1 MNLRRSTVIRL
12 IVFAVVAVL
21 ALGIVAVN
29 YARLPQRAGLD
40 RYSVTVDMDDA
51 GGLYPNANVTYRG
64 ITVGRVVDVVS
75 TRTRARAELSMRS
88 GTAVPADID
97 VQVRGMSAVGEMYID
112 LVPRRAG
119 GGDLHE
125 GSRIGADRVAV
136 SVDAGRVLGSVDD
149 LLASVPQDDLT
160 TVIDESFTALK
171 GQGPELR
178 ALVDSVTKTL
188 GEARAADDPTA
199 ELIDELGPLLH
210 TQEVSGDAIT
220 AWAASLARITGTVA
234 ESDTDLR
241 GVLDQAGGAADEAA
255 AAFNDFEPL
264 LPVLLANL
272 VTVEQV
278 GAVYNPALEQ
288 ILVLFPPLIAA
299 SQGAGIVNADDPGQN
314 TFFAME
320 LNDPP
325 PCIEGFLPASERRS
339 PTDLRPMP
347 APKDLYC
354 KVDPDDPRSVR
365 GARNLPC
372 IEYPG
377 YRAATV
383 QLCRKKAGADRPAP
397 ASHGSAEPAAR
408 AGRVGK
414 AGRAG
419 KKTAKMTGYDV
430 TRGTYLGDD
439 GVTYRV
445 AGLTGQ
451 SRGEPPT
458 LRAML
463 TGR

>member
-12 IVFAVVAVL
+12 IVFAAVAVL
-21 ALGIVAVN
+21 ALGVVAVQ
-29 YARLPQRAGLD
+29 YAQLPQQAGLD
-40 RYSVTVDMDDA
+40 RYTVAVEMDDA

-64 ITVGRVVDVVS
+64 ITVGRVVGVAS
-75 TRTRARAELSMRS
+75 TRTGANAELSMHS
-88 GTAVPADID
+88 GTSVPADVD
-97 VQVRGMSAVGEMYID
+97 VHVKPMSAVGEMYID
-112 LVPRRAG
+112 LVPRRDG

-125 GSRIGADRVAV
+125 GSQIDADRVTV
-136 SVDAGRVLGSVDD
+136 SVDAGRVLGSVNE
-149 LLASVPQDDLT
+149 LLSSVPRADLT

-171 GQGPELR
+171 GQGVALR
-178 ALVDSVTKTL
+178 TLIGSVTKIL
-188 GEARAADDPTA
+188 GEARAADDPTGR
-199 ELIDELGPLLH
+199 LIDELGPLLH
-210 TQEVSGDAIT
+210 TQEVSGAAIT
-220 AWAASLARITGTVA
+220 AWAGSLARITGTVA
-234 ESDTDLR
+234 DSDADLR
-241 GVLDQAGGAADEAA
+241 GVLDQAGPAAREATA
-255 AAFNDFEPL
+255 VFNDFEPILPML
-264 LPVLLANL
+264 LSNL

-325 PCIEGFLPASERRS
+325 PCIEGFLPASQRRS
-339 PTDLRPMP
+339 PTDLSPAP

-383 QLCRKKAGADRPAP
+383 QLCRKKAGA
-397 ASHGSAEPAAR
+397 AEPRTASRASGEPTAKRRTAR
-408 AGRVGK
+408 TGR
-414 AGRAG
+414 
-419 KKTAKMTGYDV
+419 TAKMTGYDS
-430 TRGTYLGDD
+430 TRGEYLGAD
-439 GVTYRV
+439 GVTYKV
-445 AGLTGQ
+445 AGLAGEG
-451 SRGEPPT
+451 RGEPPT

>member
-12 IVFAVVAVL
+12 IVFAAIAVL
-21 ALGIVAVN
+21 ALGVVAVQ
-29 YARLPQRAGLD
+29 YAQLPQQAGLD
-40 RYSVTVDMDDA
+40 RYSVAVEMDDA

-64 ITVGRVVDVVS
+64 ITVGRVTGVTS
-75 TRTRARAELSMRS
+75 TRTGASAELSMHS
-88 GTAVPADID
+88 GTSIPADVD
-97 VQVRGMSAVGEMYID
+97 VHVNPMSAVGEMYID

-125 GSRIGADRVAV
+125 GSRIDADRVTV
-136 SVDAGRVLGSVDD
+136 SVDAGRVLGSVNE
-149 LLASVPQDDLT
+149 LLSSVPQDDLT

-171 GQGPELR
+171 GQGPALR
-178 ALVDSVTKTL
+178 TLIGSVTKIL
-188 GEARAADDPTA
+188 GEARAADDPTGR
-199 ELIDELGPLLH
+199 LIDELGPLLH
-210 TQEVSGDAIT
+210 TQEVSGAAIT
-220 AWAASLARITGTVA
+220 AWAGSLARITGTVA
-234 ESDTDLR
+234 DSDADLR
-241 GVLDQAGGAADEAA
+241 GVLDQAGPAAKEAT

-264 LPVLLANL
+264 LPMLLSNL

-325 PCIEGFLPASERRS
+325 PCIEGFLPPSERRS
-339 PTDLRPMP
+339 PTDLSPAP

-383 QLCRKKAGADRPAP
+383 QLCRKKADA
-397 ASHGSAEPAAR
+397 AEPAAKRGTTRTRR
-408 AGRVGK
+408 A
-414 AGRAG
+414 
-419 KKTAKMTGYDV
+419 AKMTGYDP
-430 TRGTYLGDD
+430 TRGEYLGAD
-439 GVTYRV
+439 GVTYKV
-445 AGLTGQ
+445 AGLTGEA
-451 SRGEPPT
+451 RGEPPT

>member
-21 ALGIVAVN
+21 ALVLVAVR
-29 YARLPQRAGLD
+29 YAQLPQQAGVG
-40 RYSVTVDMDDA
+40 RYAVTVEMDDA

-75 TRTRARAELSMRS
+75 TRSGARADLSMDS
-88 GTAVPADID
+88 DTPVSADVDAQI
-97 VQVRGMSAVGEMYID
+97 RGMSAVGEMYID
-112 LVPRRAG
+112 LVPKG
-119 GGDLHE
+119 GGGVKAQGANLHD
-125 GSRIGADRVAV
+125 GSQIAADRVETSA
-136 SVDAGRVLGSVDD
+136 DAGEVLDSVND
-149 LLASVPQDDLT
+149 LLASVPRDDLT

-171 GQGPELR
+171 GQGPTLR
-178 ALVDSVTKTL
+178 TLIGSVTAIL
-188 GEARAADDPTA
+188 ADARDADDPTA
-199 ELIDELGPLLH
+199 KLIDELGPLLH

-220 AWAASLARITGTVA
+220 AWAGSLARVTGTLA
-234 ESDTDLR
+234 ASDDDLR
-241 GVLDQAGGAADEAA
+241 GVLDQAAPAAREATA
-255 AAFNDFEPL
+255 MFNDFEPL
-264 LPVLLANL
+264 LPMLLSNL

-325 PCIEGFLPASERRS
+325 PCIEGFLPADQRRS
-339 PTDLRPMP
+339 PTDLTPLP
-347 APKDLYC
+347 APKDMYC

-383 QLCRKKAGADRPAP
+383 QLCRKKAGATTS
-397 ASHGSAEPAAR
+397 ASTKRSNGGS
-408 AGRVGK
+408 GT
-414 AGRAG
+414 
-419 KKTAKMTGYDV
+419 KKRSSPAKMVDYDPA
-430 TRGTYLGDD
+430 RGTYVGPD

-445 AGLTGQ
+445 SGLM
-451 SRGEPPT
+451 GERRDGPPT
-458 LRAML
+458 LVGML